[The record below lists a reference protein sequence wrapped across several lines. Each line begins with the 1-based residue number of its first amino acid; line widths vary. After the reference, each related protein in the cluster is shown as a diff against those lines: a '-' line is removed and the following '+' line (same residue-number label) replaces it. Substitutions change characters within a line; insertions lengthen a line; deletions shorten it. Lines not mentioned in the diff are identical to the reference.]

1 MAGPDEVRCKHG
13 EVADW
18 FLLEWRRGVN
28 NRWQGLVNYRWEGS
42 GRKRAVKDRSELR
55 PRQ

>member
-1 MAGPDEVRCKHG
+1 MDG
-13 EVADW
+13 

-42 GRKRAVKDRSELR
+42 GRKRAVKDQSELR
-55 PRQ
+55 SRQ